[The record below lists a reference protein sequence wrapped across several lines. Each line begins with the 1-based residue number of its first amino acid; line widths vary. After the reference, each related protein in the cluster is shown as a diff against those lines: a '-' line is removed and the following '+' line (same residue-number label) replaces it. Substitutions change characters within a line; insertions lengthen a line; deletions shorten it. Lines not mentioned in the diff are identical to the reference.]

1 MKVTSTLFILL
12 VMATLGSFGQ
22 NPILIYDGSIELG
35 NNSYPGIYVTIPEVP
50 FESVQ
55 KNWLRAIES
64 GTKSDAVYDQGN
76 WSIFGANIKSIS
88 PTPMNIYSRLEN
100 QDSLVRIMVA
110 MELKKDDFI
119 QKGNHE
125 AELAGA
131 REFLKQF
138 ARDQY
143 LKLAN
148 EQLKV
153 EEKKLKTVEKEFSSY
168 SKQQAGLEK
177 KIRSADKT
185 IKTEQENLVNHNN
198 ELNSMSVEISSQTI
212 QVNELS
218 EGPAKEEREKYMKN
232 LEKRKNKI
240 VKAIKISENKIEKA
254 IAGVRDANSRLPGKE
269 SLQDDAREKID
280 AQLNIVQKYKDK
292 VEKIEQ
298 Y

>member
-1 MKVTSTLFILL
+1 
-12 VMATLGSFGQ
+12 
-22 NPILIYDGSIELG
+22 
-35 NNSYPGIYVTIPEVP
+35 
-50 FESVQ
+50 
-55 KNWLRAIES
+55 
-64 GTKSDAVYDQGN
+64 
-76 WSIFGANIKSIS
+76 
-88 PTPMNIYSRLEN
+88 
-100 QDSLVRIMVA
+100 MVA

-153 EEKKLKTVEKEFSSY
+153 EEKKLKTIEKELSSY

-185 IKTEQENLVNHNN
+185 IKTEQENLVNHNS

-254 IAGVRDANSRLPGKE
+254 NASIRDANSRLPGKE

-280 AQLNIVQKYKDK
+280 TQLNIVQKYKDK
-292 VEKIEQ
+292 VEKIQQ